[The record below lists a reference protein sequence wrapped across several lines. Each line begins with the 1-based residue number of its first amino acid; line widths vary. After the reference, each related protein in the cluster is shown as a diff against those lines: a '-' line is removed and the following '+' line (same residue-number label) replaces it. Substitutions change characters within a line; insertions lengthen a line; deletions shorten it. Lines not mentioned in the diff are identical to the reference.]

1 MIKQEIAL
9 AVEFEFLVTI
19 VVVVFIRRHKKHAMF
34 DLRLVNNVKV
44 QEYLLVVLPV
54 LLWGLVSGLVDVHLR
69 RARIAPVNAIYRKL
83 QVLDPAANNADLREI
98 LTKVLKVYLLIED
111 NDLEELA
118 KLT

>member
-1 MIKQEIAL
+1 
-9 AVEFEFLVTI
+9 
-19 VVVVFIRRHKKHAMF
+19 
-34 DLRLVNNVKV
+34 
-44 QEYLLVVLPV
+44 
-54 LLWGLVSGLVDVHLR
+54 VDVHLR
-69 RARIAPVNAIYRKL
+69 RARIASVNAIYRKL